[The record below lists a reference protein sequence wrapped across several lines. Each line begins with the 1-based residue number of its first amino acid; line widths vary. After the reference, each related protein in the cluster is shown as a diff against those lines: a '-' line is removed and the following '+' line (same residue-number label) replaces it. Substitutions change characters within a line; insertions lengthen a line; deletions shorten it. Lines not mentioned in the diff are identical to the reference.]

1 VTRVRLLGFGDYRP
15 PATLTNADL
24 ERELDTSDEWI
35 RRRTG
40 IASRHVA
47 SPDESVVSMAAGA
60 TAKALAASGRT
71 PDEVDLVLLATCS
84 MTRPVPGGAP
94 AVAAAIGAGAPGAV
108 DLNAGCAGF
117 SYALSWAADAIR
129 AGSARTVAVVA
140 SERVTTWIDPAD
152 RSTRVLFGDGAGAAI
167 VGAAPD
173 SRAADDVGPVVWG
186 SEGAQADALRVPDD
200 SRWLEMDGA
209 AVFRWA
215 VSLAPVAEHAC
226 TAAGLAVSDLA
237 MFVPHQANMRITD
250 ALTRALGI
258 DPSKVCRDVVDT
270 GNTSA
275 ASVPMALT
283 RLVDSGTVPSGAPVL
298 LLAFGAGLTYAAQV
312 VRLP

>member
-1 VTRVRLLGFGDYRP
+1 LLGFGDYRP
-15 PATLTNADL
+15 AATLTNADL
-24 ERELDTSDEWI
+24 ERELDTSDAWI
-35 RRRTG
+35 RQRTG
-40 IASRHVA
+40 ITSRHIA
-47 SPDESVVSMAAGA
+47 AADETVVSMAAGA

-71 PDEVDLVLLATCS
+71 ADEVDLVLLATCS

-94 AVAAAIGAGAPGAV
+94 AVAAAIGARSPGAV
-108 DLNAGCAGF
+108 DVNAGCAGF

-129 AGSARTVAVVA
+129 SGSARTVAVVA

-152 RSTRVLFGDGAGAAI
+152 RGTRVLFGDGAGAAI
-167 VGAAPD
+167 VGSGP
-173 SRAADDVGPVVWG
+173 SGSAADDVGPVVWG
-186 SEGAQADALRVPDD
+186 SDGSQASCLRVPDG
-200 SRWLEMDGA
+200 SRWLEMDGT

-215 VSLAPVAEHAC
+215 VSLAPVAERAC
-226 TAAGLAVSDLA
+226 AAAGLAVGDVA
-237 MFVPHQANMRITD
+237 MFVPHQANARITD
-250 ALTRALGI
+250 ALARALGV
-258 DPSKVCRDVVDT
+258 DPDRVCRDVVDT

-283 RLVDSGTVPSGAPVL
+283 RLVQSGTVPSGAPVL